1 MYHVVCSREHK
12 NGTAITVHNPI
23 IYNVSLLP
31 KVTTWCRILFF
42 HSIYICIYI
51 YVYIYIYVCMYIY
64 IYVCIYIYMYIY
76 IYTYIHMS
84 HTMLTDF
91 GFNL

>member
-51 YVYIYIYVCMYIY
+51 YL
-64 IYVCIYIYMYIY
+64 Y
-76 IYTYIHMS
+76 IYTRTYICHIPC
-84 HTMLTDF
+84 
-91 GFNL
+91 